1 MKLTN
6 HEKTILDLIKN
17 NPDIIDNSNSRRI
30 IAQKHGYTEKTLRN
44 RIGDLKK
51 YGFINN
57 IDFKD
62 NDQTIDRKDELNII
76 DLIMLFWANKI
87 FTIKLLILSL
97 IFSISLTLSLP
108 ITYRATSVLMHP
120 SGEQDSGLLS
130 SLSQLPLAGLFQ
142 AGKDES
148 MDFLAILKSRT
159 VMQSVIDQFDLV
171 TFYSSDNNELA
182 LDNLR
187 NNVNLEIDEEGTI
200 SISVNVST
208 GWFHPENQEE
218 GAKKMCSEMANFF
231 VKRLDEVNKGLKIKK
246 ASFQRL
252 FIEKRYKDNLKDLKI
267 AEDNLRNFQEKYKM
281 ISLPEQTNAAIQAA
295 ADIKAQ
301 QLSSEVQLGVLSKVY
316 NSNHPDV
323 VTLKNEVS
331 ELGTKLKEMDFGIGS
346 FDNNELF
353 PAFNDVPEL
362 GMKLMRLSREVEI
375 QNTLFS
381 FLTQQYEDA
390 KIQEAK
396 NTPTVQILDYAVHPE
411 LKYKPK
417 RARIVIFFF
426 MLTLFSS
433 FYYLYFEKY
442 NLNRF

>member
-6 HEKTILDLIKN
+6 HEKSILNLIKD
-17 NPDIIDNSNSRRI
+17 NPDIIDNPNSRKI
-30 IAQKHGYTEKTLRN
+30 VAEKYGYTEKTLRN

-51 YGFINN
+51 YGVIDNMHLESEHQINN
-57 IDFKD
+57 A
-62 NDQTIDRKDELNII
+62 NDELNIAG
-76 DLIMLFWANKI
+76 LIKLLWVNKI
-87 FTIKLLILSL
+87 FTIKYSILSL
-97 IFSISLTLSLP
+97 IFSISMTLSLP

-120 SGEQDSGLLS
+120 SGEQDSGILS
-130 SLSQLPLAGLFQ
+130 SLSQIPLAGLFQ

-159 VMQSVIDQFDLV
+159 VMQSVIDEFNLV
-171 TFYSSDNNELA
+171 SFYNSDNNELA
-182 LDNLR
+182 LENLK
-187 NNVNLEIDEEGTI
+187 NNVNLEIEEEGTI

-208 GWFHPENQEE
+208 GWFHPDNEENT
-218 GAKKMCSEMANFF
+218 AKIMCSEMANFF

-252 FIEKRYKDNLKDLKI
+252 FIEKRYKDNLKDLKM
-267 AEDNLRNFQEKYKM
+267 AENNLRDFQEKYKM

-316 NSNHPDV
+316 NSSHPDV
-323 VTLKNEVS
+323 VTLKNKVL
-331 ELGTKLKEMDFGIGS
+331 ELGSKLKEMDFGIGS

-375 QNTLFS
+375 QNTLFA

-396 NTPTVQILDYAVHPE
+396 NTPTVEILDYAVQPE

-426 MLTLFSS
+426 MLTVFSS

-442 NLNRF
+442 NSNQL

>member
-1 MKLTN
+1 MKLTK
-6 HEKTILDLIKN
+6 HEKSILNLIKD
-17 NPDIIDNSNSRRI
+17 NPDIIDNPNSRKLV
-30 IAQKHGYTEKTLRN
+30 AEKHGYTEKTLRN

-51 YGFINN
+51 YGVIDNMYLESNHQTNN
-57 IDFKD
+57 D
-62 NDQTIDRKDELNII
+62 NDDLNIAG
-76 DLIMLFWANKI
+76 LIKLLWANKI
-87 FTIKLLILSL
+87 FTIKFSILSL
-97 IFSISLTLSLP
+97 IFSISMTLSLP

-120 SGEQDSGLLS
+120 SGEQDSGILS
-130 SLSQLPLAGLFQ
+130 SLSQIPLAGLFQ

-148 MDFLAILKSRT
+148 MNFLAILKSRT
-159 VMQSVIDQFDLV
+159 VMQSVIDEFNLV
-171 TFYSSDNNELA
+171 SFYNTDNNELA
-182 LDNLR
+182 LENLK
-187 NNVNLEIDEEGTI
+187 NNVNLEIEEEGTI

-208 GWFHPENQEE
+208 GWFHPDSEENT
-218 GAKKMCSEMANFF
+218 AKIMCSEMANFF

-252 FIEKRYKDNLKDLKI
+252 FIEKRYKDNLKDLKM
-267 AEDNLRNFQEKYKM
+267 AEDNLRDFQEKYKM

-316 NSNHPDV
+316 NSSHPDV
-323 VTLKNEVS
+323 VTLKNKVL
-331 ELGTKLKEMDFGIGS
+331 ELGSKLKEMDFGIGS

-375 QNTLFS
+375 QNTLFA

-396 NTPTVQILDYAVHPE
+396 NTPTVEILDYAVQPE

-426 MLTLFSS
+426 MLTVFSS

-442 NLNRF
+442 NSNQL